1 MAFLPPD
8 TILEIG
14 EKLNNGEELTKD
26 ESELLSAYSKSLKSS
41 NSDSGI
47 FSFLGGFFSGFFSGS

>member
-1 MAFLPPD
+1 MAFLPPN

-14 EKLNNGEELTKD
+14 EKLNNGKELTKD

-47 FSFLGGFFSGFFSGS
+47 FPFLGGFFSGFFSGS